1 MKGID
6 DMKNP
11 LGKNVDLR
19 LCVVDSTYDNELDE
33 WMIDK
38 ISATDSVLKIASPS
52 QEEICSKVKLCR
64 KKHIAYVSK
73 NDIFVVHRDTKQPIV
88 CLKKV

>member
-1 MKGID
+1 MDK
-6 DMKNP
+6 MKNP

-19 LCVVDSTYDNELDE
+19 LCLVDSTYDKEVDE

-38 ISATDSVLKIASPS
+38 ISDTDSILQISSPS

-64 KKHIAYVSK
+64 KKHIAYISK
-73 NDIFVVHRDTKQPIV
+73 NDIFVVHRNSNKPIV
-88 CLKKV
+88 CLRKV

>member
-1 MKGID
+1 MD
-6 DMKNP
+6 EMNNP

-19 LCVVDSTYDNELDE
+19 LCTVDRTYDRELDE

-38 ISATDSVLKIASPS
+38 ISTTDSILKISNPS
-52 QEEICSKVKLCR
+52 QEEICGKVKLCR

-73 NDIFVVHRDTKQPIV
+73 NDIFVVHRETKQPIV
-88 CLKKV
+88 CLKKI

>member
-1 MKGID
+1 MD
-6 DMKNP
+6 EMNNP

-19 LCVVDSTYDNELDE
+19 LCTVDSTYDRELDE

-38 ISATDSVLKIASPS
+38 ISITDSILNISSPS
-52 QEEICSKVKLCR
+52 QEEICGKVKLCR

-73 NDIFVVHRDTKQPIV
+73 NDIFVVHRETKKPIV

>member
-1 MKGID
+1 MD
-6 DMKNP
+6 EMNNP

-19 LCVVDSTYDNELDE
+19 LCTVDSTYDRELDE

-38 ISATDSVLKIASPS
+38 ISTTDSILKISNPS
-52 QEEICSKVKLCR
+52 QEEICGKVNLCR

-73 NDIFVVHRDTKQPIV
+73 NDIFVVHRKTKKPVV